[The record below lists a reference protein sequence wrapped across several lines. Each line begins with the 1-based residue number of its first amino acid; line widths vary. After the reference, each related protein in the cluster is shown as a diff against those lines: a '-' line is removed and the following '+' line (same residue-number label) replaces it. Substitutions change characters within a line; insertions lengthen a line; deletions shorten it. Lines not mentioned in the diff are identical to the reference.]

1 MKEANVHKMNKKN
14 EIIEAKNESHA
25 LARLRQS
32 QKQPFKSNILKMY
45 LFEILQNLHF
55 FAGVLVPFFTLWGGM
70 NFTQIMILQ
79 AIFTFSIFLMEVP
92 TGTIADK
99 FGRRISLSLAGV
111 TGMLGALIYIS
122 YPNFW
127 VFALGEFFF
136 AMGVT
141 LASGAD
147 QAMIYD
153 SLKQTKREK
162 DSKRIFSRWGTMT
175 LISLMIA
182 APIGSLIGKYFGL
195 RIPMLVT
202 AIPFV
207 FMSIVALTL
216 KEPPATKKNLDK
228 DYFKILI
235 SGVKYLK
242 EHKILKILAF
252 DFITL
257 HIIAFFIIWVNQFIL
272 QNYNVSITW
281 FGFVQAAII
290 LGEMIVLNSFV
301 KLEKVVGGKKKYLI
315 LTAVIVIVSYLV
327 VAMTKNVYITI
338 VAVILIG
345 SFGITRKP
353 LFASYFNK
361 YIDSHNRATVLSAIS
376 MVLSLVTT
384 VFNIVF
390 GRLVDWNFRYALTIM
405 AVLLIVFTILSKTR
419 EEHLID

>member
-1 MKEANVHKMNKKN
+1 
-14 EIIEAKNESHA
+14 
-25 LARLRQS
+25 
-32 QKQPFKSNILKMY
+32 MY
-45 LFEILQNLHF
+45 IFEILQNLHF

-70 NFTQIMILQ
+70 SFTQIMILQ
-79 AIFTFSIFLMEVP
+79 AIFTFSIFALEVP

-111 TGMLGALIYIS
+111 AGMLGALIYVS

-127 VFALGEFFF
+127 VFALAEFVFGIGI
-136 AMGVT
+136 A

-153 SLKQTKREK
+153 SLKQAKREK
-162 DSKRIFSRWGTMT
+162 ESKKIFSRWGSMM

-182 APIGSLIGKYFGL
+182 APVGSLIGKYFGL
-195 RIPMLVT
+195 KIPMLLT
-202 AIPFV
+202 AVPFLM
-207 FMSIVALTL
+207 MSIIALTL
-216 KEPPATKKNLDK
+216 KEPPATRKNLDK
-228 DYFKILI
+228 DYFKILV
-235 SGVKYLK
+235 SGVKYLRD
-242 EHKILKILAF
+242 HRILKILAF
-252 DFITL
+252 DFISL
-257 HIIAFFIIWVNQFIL
+257 QVIAFFVIWVNQFVL
-272 QNYNVSITW
+272 QKYGVSISW

-290 LGEMIVLNSFV
+290 IGEMIVLNSFM
-301 KLEKVVGGKKKYLI
+301 KLEKIVGGKKRYL
-315 LTAVIVIVSYLV
+315 LFTAVIVIASYLV
-327 VAMTKNVYITI
+327 MVLTKNVYLTI

-384 VFNIVF
+384 VFNIIF
-390 GRLVDWNFRYALTIM
+390 GRLVDWNFRYALLIM
-405 AVLLIVFTILSKTR
+405 ALLLIVFTIFSKTR

>member
-1 MKEANVHKMNKKN
+1 
-14 EIIEAKNESHA
+14 
-25 LARLRQS
+25 
-32 QKQPFKSNILKMY
+32 MY
-45 LFEILQNLHF
+45 IFEILQNLHF

-70 NFTQIMILQ
+70 SFTQIMILQ
-79 AIFTFSIFLMEVP
+79 AIFTFSIFALEVP

-111 TGMLGALIYIS
+111 AGMLGALIYVS

-127 VFALGEFFF
+127 VFALAEFVFGIGI
-136 AMGVT
+136 A

-153 SLKQTKREK
+153 SLKQAKREK
-162 DSKRIFSRWGTMT
+162 ESKKIFSRWGSMM

-182 APIGSLIGKYFGL
+182 APVGSLIGKYFGL
-195 RIPMLVT
+195 KIPMLLT
-202 AIPFV
+202 AVPFLM
-207 FMSIVALTL
+207 MSIIALTL
-216 KEPPATKKNLDK
+216 KEPPATRKNLDK

-252 DFITL
+252 DFISL
-257 HIIAFFIIWVNQFIL
+257 QVIAFFVIWVNQFIL
-272 QNYNVSITW
+272 QEYNVSITW

-290 LGEMIVLNSFV
+290 IGEMIVLNSFM
-301 KLEKVVGGKKKYLI
+301 KFEKIVGGKKRYL
-315 LTAVIVIVSYLV
+315 LFTAVIVIASYLV
-327 VAMTKNVYITI
+327 MVLTKNIYITVI
-338 VAVILIG
+338 AVILIG

-384 VFNIVF
+384 VFNIFF
-390 GRLVDWNFRYALTIM
+390 GRLVDWNFRYALLIM
-405 AVLLIVFTILSKTR
+405 ALLLIVFTIFSKTR